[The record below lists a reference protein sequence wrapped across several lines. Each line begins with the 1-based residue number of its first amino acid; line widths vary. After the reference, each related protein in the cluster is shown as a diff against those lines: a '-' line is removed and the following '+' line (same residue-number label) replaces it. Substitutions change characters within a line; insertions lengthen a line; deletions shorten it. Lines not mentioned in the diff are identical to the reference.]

1 MIKRIIVI
9 LPLFL
14 WLHTSV
20 MAQDVVG
27 CTQMLEDAREAYSAG
42 MVELVPE
49 LLLPCI
55 ESGLSGSAKIE
66 AYKLVINAYLFD
78 YLPDEADKLMIGFLE
93 ENPNYQVQSTDPA
106 EFKLLLKVHKQ
117 KREEE
122 AAALIAATRARQ
134 KEEQAAIQ
142 RADELKKQAR
152 RTRQQEDQAA
162 IQRADEQ
169 KKQEG
174 RGQGTSSL
182 NAEKPRIGF
191 VIGVSASK
199 GVLMEPYSIS
209 DPMLDEGSF
218 SMAPGILLGAR
229 VDLPVSKAIE
239 IGLGLHYNRIN
250 LSYSADPFDFTS
262 YKYHECQNRI
272 QIPISM
278 AVYLNPS
285 GQNRFY
291 FRAGLVT
298 DYMIS
303 ASAYGTRTYSDA
315 GTYLRDVELEKVQIT
330 ESRSHMNMHGLLGAG
345 VTIPLNKS
353 FLFVEAVY
361 TAGLFQANKGDM
373 RYDNEDIVW
382 ILYHV
387 DSDFRIN
394 QLTLNFGITWNL
406 N

>member
-1 MIKRIIVI
+1 
-9 LPLFL
+9 L
-14 WLHTSV
+14 
-20 MAQDVVG
+20 
-27 CTQMLEDAREAYSAG
+27 LE
-42 MVELVPE
+42 
-49 LLLPCI
+49 
-55 ESGLSGSAKIE
+55 
-66 AYKLVINAYLFD
+66 
-78 YLPDEADKLMIGFLE
+78 
-93 ENPNYQVQSTDPA
+93 
-106 EFKLLLKVHKQ
+106 VHRQ

-122 AAALIAATRARQ
+122 AAAAIAAARVRQ
-134 KEEQAAIQ
+134 QEEQAAIQ
-142 RADELKKQAR
+142 RADDERKQAR
-152 RTRQQEDQAA
+152 
-162 IQRADEQ
+162 
-169 KKQEG
+169 

-182 NAEKPRIGF
+182 NIEKPRIGF
-191 VIGVSASK
+191 VIGVSGSM
-199 GVLMEPYSIS
+199 GLLIEPYNIS

-250 LSYSADPFDFTS
+250 LSYSADPFEFTS
-262 YKYHECQNRI
+262 YKYHECQNRM
-272 QIPISM
+272 QLPISM

-303 ASAYGTRTYSDA
+303 ASAYGTRTYSEA
-315 GTYLRDVELEKVQIT
+315 GTYLRDVEWEKVQIT
-330 ESRSHMNMHGLLGAG
+330 ASRSHMNMHGLWGAG

-353 FLFVEAVY
+353 FLFVEAAY
-361 TAGLFQANKGDM
+361 MAGFFQANNGDM

-382 ILYHV
+382 MLYHV

-394 QLTLNFGITWNL
+394 QLTLNFGMTWNL